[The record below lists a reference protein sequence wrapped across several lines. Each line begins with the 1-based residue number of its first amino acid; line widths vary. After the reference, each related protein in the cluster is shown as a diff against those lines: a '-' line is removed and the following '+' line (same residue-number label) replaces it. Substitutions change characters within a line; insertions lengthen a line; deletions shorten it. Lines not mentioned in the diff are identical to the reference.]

1 MVLGPLLLLSGILLR
16 LPFHFF
22 FPQQLAAFQERPDLI
37 VSAYSLFLAGIL
49 ALWPG
54 IVALAGLIGRSRPG
68 WAMWGGSFV
77 LFGLFARTF
86 HAGADFMAFQVVRTS
101 GVEVATKTVAGSYG
115 KFHVVSALNA
125 TILIGWIL
133 LAIGAYLSGTLGRI
147 RSLALALMAALMMG
161 VVKGSSVTS
170 VVAASGLCVALVPLG
185 IAVLRTPPTPSLA
198 KIVGGVALAAGLV
211 GALFYS
217 GQLG

>member
-1 MVLGPLLLLSGILLR
+1 MLAPLLLLSGIVAR

-22 FPQQLAAFQERPDLI
+22 FPQQLAAFQDRPELI
-37 VSAYSLFLAGIL
+37 TAAYNLFLAGIL

-54 IVALAGLIGRSRPG
+54 IVALARLIGRTRPG
-68 WAMWGGSFV
+68 WAAWGGSFV

-86 HAGADFMAFQVVRTS
+86 HAGADFMAFQIVRTS

-115 KFHVVSALNA
+115 KFHIASALNA
-125 TILIGWIL
+125 TILIGWLL
-133 LAIGAYLSGTLGRI
+133 LAIGAYLSGTLGRV
-147 RSLALALMAALMMG
+147 RSIALGLMAALMMG
-161 VVKGSSVTS
+161 IVKGSSTTS
-170 VVAASGLCVALVPLG
+170 VVAAAGLCVALVPLG
-185 IAVLRTPPTPSLA
+185 IAVLRTPPTPPLGKLA
-198 KIVGGVALAAGLV
+198 GGVALAAALV

>member
-1 MVLGPLLLLSGILLR
+1 MVLAPILLLSGILLR
-16 LPFHFF
+16 LPVHFF
-22 FPQQLAAFQERPDLI
+22 FPQQLAAFQERPALI
-37 VSAYSLFLAGIL
+37 GAAYNLFLAGIL
-49 ALWPG
+49 ALWPA
-54 IVALAGLIGRSRPG
+54 IVTLAGLIGRTRPG
-68 WAMWGGSFV
+68 WAVWGGSFV

-101 GVEVATKTVAGSYG
+101 GVEVATRTVAGSYG

-125 TILIGWIL
+125 TILIGWVL

-147 RSLALALMAALMMG
+147 RSIALGLMAALMMG
-161 VVKGSSVTS
+161 VVKGSSATS
-170 VVAASGLCVALVPLG
+170 VVAVTGLCVAFVPLG
-185 IAVLRTPPTPSLA
+185 VEVLRTPPTPPLR
-198 KIVGGVALAAGLV
+198 KVLGGAALAGTLV